1 MQKLIAVIVVMACT
15 ICISVNAGQ
24 KTNKATPE
32 EKAALK
38 TELLNKYDANH
49 DGKLDK
55 SERSKMSKQDKKRA
69 RKAGL
74 GNKHT
79 HKGKT
84 E

>member
-1 MQKLIAVIVVMACT
+1 MQKLIAAIVAIAFT
-15 ICISVNAGQ
+15 TLGVNAGQ
-24 KTNKATPE
+24 KAQKATPE

-38 TELLNKYDANH
+38 TELLNKYDANR

-55 SERSKMSKQDKKRA
+55 SERSKMSKPDKKRA

-74 GNKHT
+74 GTKHT
-79 HKGKT
+79 EKGKT